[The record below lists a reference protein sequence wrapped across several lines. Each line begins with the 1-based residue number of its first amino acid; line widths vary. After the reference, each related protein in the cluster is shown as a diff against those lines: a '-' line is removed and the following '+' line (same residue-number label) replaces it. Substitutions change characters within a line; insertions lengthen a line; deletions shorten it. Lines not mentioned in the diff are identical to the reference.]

1 MSDYTRTTLELLYNI
16 SRELTSDLDLR
27 TVLARVLTLSSK
39 YVGAERASIVV
50 LDGKR
55 PVDAAIIVDEQLKP
69 HTIDQLAGILNQ
81 GLAGWVIRQKK
92 AAMIADT
99 SQDERWLQ
107 RPDDSASQT
116 GAKSAICVPVIARD
130 QLVGVLTIVHSTP
143 NTFTLEH
150 QALVQAIADQAGT
163 AIYNA
168 RLYNSLQTA
177 HRRYHELFDDSIDP
191 IWITD
196 QDGSVLEANRQAA
209 HLTGRSED
217 EIRAHPVSELLDLE
231 TDWLQEHLPDLQG
244 GRTAHS
250 ETTLHANT
258 GALVPVEAYVRK
270 VTMDSGD
277 DVLQWILRDITER
290 KALDS
295 LRDDLMAMVYHD
307 LRSPLSNI
315 ISSLEMMNMLLP
327 PTADD
332 NVRAILTIATRSSD
346 RMQRLIATL
355 LDIYRLE
362 AGQPI
367 TNYQRVEVFPLVYEA
382 IDAVQPVVENKGQV
396 MKVEIEP
403 DLPALWIDADMI
415 RRVLINLL
423 DNATKFTL
431 FKGEIILSARRS
443 ENFVEFSVS
452 DNGPGIPADKLE
464 LIFDKF
470 ARLQVDRIPKGLGL
484 GLAFCK
490 LAVRSHGGKIW
501 VESQLN
507 TGSRFNFALPVEAP
521 PQPDKI

>member
-1 MSDYTRTTLELLYNI
+1 MPETTRTPLELLYNI
-16 SRELTSDLDLR
+16 SRELTADLDLR

-39 YVGAERASIVV
+39 YVGAERASIIV
-50 LDGKR
+50 LAGGT
-55 PVDAAIIVDEQLKP
+55 PVDAAIIVDDQLKP
-69 HTIDQLAGILNQ
+69 HTVEQLGGILNQ
-81 GLAGWVIRQKK
+81 GLAGWVLRNKTS
-92 AAMIADT
+92 ALIANT
-99 SQDERWLQ
+99 SHDARWLQ
-107 RPDDSASQT
+107 RPDDEATQT

-143 NTFTLEH
+143 NTFNEEH
-150 QALVQAIADQAGT
+150 LALVQAIADQSGT
-163 AIYNA
+163 AINNA
-168 RLYNSLQTA
+168 RLYNSLQIA
-177 HRRYHELFDDSIDP
+177 HRRYLELFDDSIDP

-196 QDGSVLEANRQAA
+196 LDGRVLEANQQAA
-209 HLTGRSED
+209 QLTGRNKEEFSGQ
-217 EIRAHPVSELLDLE
+217 PVSSFLALPGEWLL
-231 TDWLQEHLPDLQG
+231 EHMPDLQG
-244 GRTAHS
+244 GRTAHT
-250 ETTLHANT
+250 ETTLQSRA
-258 GALVPVEAYVRK
+258 GPAVPVEAYVRK
-270 VTMDSGD
+270 ATMDSG

-290 KALDS
+290 KALDA

-327 PTADD
+327 PAEND
-332 NVRAILTIATRSSD
+332 NLRSILTIAIRSSE

-367 TNYQRVEVFPLVYEA
+367 LSKQRVEVFPLVYEA

-396 MKVEIEP
+396 MKVEVEP
-403 DLPALWIDADMI
+403 DLPALTIDADMI

-431 FKGEIILSARRS
+431 FKGEITLSARRS
-443 ENFVEFSVS
+443 GSMVEFAVS
-452 DNGPGIPADKLE
+452 DNGPGIPPDKLE

-490 LAVRSHGGKIW
+490 LAVRSHGGEIW
-501 VESQLN
+501 VESQVN
-507 TGSRFNFALPVEAP
+507 AGSRFIFTLPVEP
-521 PQPDKI
+521 PPLPAE